1 MSHLPDNFSKFE
13 VWKLFKSKLSEF
25 DQCANV
31 TYQFWCKTWKK
42 HFSHVK
48 IPHVNR
54 FGVCAD
60 CEEFKTI
67 RDKAIIAEEKSKS
80 CKEFLVEILASGKLS
95 LA

>member
-1 MSHLPDNFSKFE
+1 VIHLPDSYSKLE
-13 VWKLFKSKLSEF
+13 VWQTFKTSFSNF
-25 DQCANV
+25 DKGANV
-31 TYQFWCKTWKK
+31 TYRFWCKTWKK

-80 CKEFLVEILASGKLS
+80 CKRTFGKIVGF
-95 LA
+95 